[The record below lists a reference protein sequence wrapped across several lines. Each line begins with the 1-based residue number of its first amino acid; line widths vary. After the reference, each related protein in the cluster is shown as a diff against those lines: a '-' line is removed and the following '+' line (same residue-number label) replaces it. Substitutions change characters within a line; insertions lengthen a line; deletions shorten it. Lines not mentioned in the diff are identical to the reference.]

1 MELTSVVSGNVNVF
15 FFFEVKMFKGQVR
28 VIARAGASARMKL
41 LTLGTSLEFH
51 VFFFFFIHRYKK
63 KNRAF
68 SNLFHYIFPMNI
80 QKDCLV
86 FFFYAPL
93 GILE

>member
-1 MELTSVVSGNVNVF
+1 MYF
-15 FFFEVKMFKGQVR
+15 FFRSKNVQGTSSRHCQSGGIR
-28 VIARAGASARMKL
+28 ARMKL

-51 VFFFFFIHRYKK
+51 VFFFIHRYT
-63 KNRAF
+63 NRSGAF